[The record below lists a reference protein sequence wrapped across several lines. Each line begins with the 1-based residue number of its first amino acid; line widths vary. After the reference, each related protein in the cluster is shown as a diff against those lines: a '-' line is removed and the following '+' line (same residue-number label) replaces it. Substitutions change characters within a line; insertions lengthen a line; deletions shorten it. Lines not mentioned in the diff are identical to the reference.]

1 MVLKEPKD
9 IYQICVYI
17 KNDEVLEQAREL
29 LVKKNQDIADDGTF
43 SCTKPKAN
51 WLQKYPNDDRWFL
64 GYKSVFEQITLTE
77 LNELL

>member
-1 MVLKEPKD
+1 MKD

-29 LVKKNQDIADDGTF
+29 LLKKNQDIADDGTF
-43 SCTKPKAN
+43 SCTKPRAN
-51 WLQKYPNDDRWFL
+51 FLQKYDKDDRWFL
-64 GYKSVFEQITLTE
+64 GYKSVFEQLTLDE